1 MKDLRKFYI
10 DGQWVD
16 PIQSNDLPVE
26 NPANEELVA
35 TISLGAAADVNLAVA
50 AARRAFLGFSQT
62 SVDERIALMEKLL
75 QIYIDRY
82 DEMAVA
88 ISIEMGAPISL
99 LLLPRQIAAVV
110 TSMRL
115 LKP

>member
-62 SVDERIALMEKLL
+62 SVDERAIAHLIYTTYVSL
-75 QIYIDRY
+75 Q
-82 DEMAVA
+82 
-88 ISIEMGAPISL
+88 GAP
-99 LLLPRQIAAVV
+99 PENYY
-110 TSMRL
+110 
-115 LKP
+115 